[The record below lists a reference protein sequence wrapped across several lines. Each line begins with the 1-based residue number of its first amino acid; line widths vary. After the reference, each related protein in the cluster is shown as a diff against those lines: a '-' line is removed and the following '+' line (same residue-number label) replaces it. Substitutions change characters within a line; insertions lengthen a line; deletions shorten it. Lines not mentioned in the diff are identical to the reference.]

1 MLNFAL
7 GIGHF
12 SLERKTL
19 DEPDIVVE
27 RRAHRSDELAYRPA
41 CGICLADFEIL
52 LADHWANL
60 QARSQPAKAG
70 GLFNEERS
78 SPIETSLTL
87 LRA

>member
-7 GIGHF
+7 GIEHF

-27 RRAHRSDELAYRPA
+27 RRAHRGDELAYRPA
-41 CGICLADFEIL
+41 CGVRLADFEIL
-52 LADHWANL
+52 LADHWADL
-60 QARSQPAKAG
+60 QTRSQPAKAA
-70 GLFNEERS
+70 RS
-78 SPIETSLTL
+78 VQRRTEPPIEMPLIL